1 MDKQNKYFKK
11 IRLDELDRNNN
22 WRIDI
27 AEKHNKSS
35 QKIIS
40 ECKEVFNC
48 PICSSNDR
56 KKYTKVFGFTFYN
69 CNSCNHLYSGNV
81 PSEAALKSLYAEGE
95 GDQEVESVQREIYA
109 NEKYFETRLKEI
121 AYPKAKFASDN
132 IQERGLWID
141 LGAGTGDLL
150 ISAKKLGWETLGFES
165 DKVQV
170 KFARKKGVKM
180 FEKYLDLTKELSE
193 LKFAKIVSLIN
204 VLEHLEDPKKT
215 IINISKSLNKGAYFL
230 FEVPRFPSISSF
242 ANKCFPE
249 TSARN
254 IYSPDHLH
262 LFSDESIKLILDN
275 ANFNIKSTWYFGQ
288 DIYELFGNVACKG
301 KIELNSDFHNILPI
315 INDLQKIVDSNQLS
329 DTMLILAQKK

>member
-1 MDKQNKYFKK
+1 MSINKKYFKK

-40 ECKEVFNC
+40 QCKEVSIC
-48 PICSSNDR
+48 PVCSSDNR
-56 KKYTKVFGFTFYN
+56 IKYTIVFGFTFYN
-69 CNSCNHLYSGNV
+69 CNSCNHLYSGYV
-81 PSEAALKSLYAEGE
+81 PSEVDLKSLYAEGE
-95 GDQEVESVQREIYA
+95 NDQEVNSVQREIYA
-109 NEKYFETRLKEI
+109 NEKYFEKRLKQI

-132 IQERGLWID
+132 IQDRGLWID

-150 ISAKKLGWETLGFES
+150 ISAKKFGWETLGFES

-170 KFARKKGVKM
+170 QFARGKGVKM
-180 FEKYLDLTKELSE
+180 FEKYLDLTEELSE
-193 LKFAKIVSLIN
+193 LHSAKIVSLIN

-215 IINISKSLNKGAYFL
+215 IINISKSLNEGAYFL
-230 FEVPRFPSISSF
+230 FEVPRFPSLSSF

-262 LFSDESIKLILDN
+262 LFSDESIKFILDE
-275 ANFNIKSTWYFGQ
+275 AGFSIKSAWYFGQ
-288 DIYELFGNVACKG
+288 DIYELFGNAACKG
-301 KIELNSDFHNILPI
+301 DIELNSNFHNFLPI
-315 INDLQKIVDSNQLS
+315 LNDLQKIVDLNKFS
-329 DTMLILAQKK
+329 DTMLILSQKK